1 MLKLNFTG
9 NLGKDAETK
18 TMQDGMLQIRFNV
31 AVNQGRDKD
40 PLWVGCAYYR
50 EASQGAA
57 LAQYLKKGKSV
68 LVEGLPSLSEYQG
81 KTYINCRAQFIELLG
96 GAEKAAAPAVPKAKP
111 AAPAEDYND
120 GLPF

>member
-1 MLKLNFTG
+1 MLKLQFTG
-9 NLGKDAETK
+9 NLGRDAETK
-18 TMQDGMLQIRFNV
+18 TMQDGTLQIRFSV
-31 AVNQGRDKD
+31 AVSQGRDKD

-68 LVEGLPSLSEYQG
+68 LIEGLPSISEHEG
-81 KTYINCRAQFIELLG
+81 KSYLNCRAQFIELLG
-96 GAEKAAAPAVPKAKP
+96 GIETKAAAPKP
-111 AAPAEDYND
+111 APKPSYNSND

>member
-18 TMQDGMLQIRFNV
+18 TMQDGTLQIRFNV
-31 AVNQGRDKD
+31 AVNQGRDKE

-50 EASQGAA
+50 DANQGAA

-68 LVEGLPSLSEYQG
+68 LVEGLPSVSEYEG
-81 KTYINCRAQFIELLG
+81 KSYLNCRVQFIELLG
-96 GAEKAAAPAVPKAKP
+96 GAEGGTKQATKP
-111 AAPAEDYND
+111 VAQPTSSDLSND
-120 GLPF
+120 LPF